1 MIERVDADSPAN
13 DREINI
19 ADEEV
24 ASLTTVS
31 DYPMF
36 SRNNR
41 ESVPVTFNVAKNKIH
56 NKATSQCVQETQ

>member
-1 MIERVDADSPAN
+1 MLIRNEIIPQMAAN

-24 ASLTTVS
+24 ASLMAVS
-31 DYPMF
+31 DYRMF

-41 ESVPVTFNVAKNKIH
+41 ESIPVTFN
-56 NKATSQCVQETQ
+56 ATRKKQAIFGN